1 MAEYYP
7 IEFLPEDPN
16 LGKPNTRNYLRN
28 NLPYADV
35 SGKNTNTSVTETN
48 NNIDNNGRLLTY
60 TSSSIINGPVTDTYN
75 DLVNK
80 EVLDEK
86 IPEIGNNDKTKR
98 RITRINIDSRLRNQ
112 LPKNVLNPTLNNL
125 TNALF
130 FTKDSNILTIYQP
143 NHNLVVEDKIVL
155 EFATSTNVNIK
166 QGLSFEKGSTYG
178 IISQPNHGML
188 EGYTYYINISNV
200 AGDINSGT
208 YLLNYPINLINTK
221 QQVYLTRNSTDIY
234 NPNVYYINLE
244 IPAEQDY
251 TYLYSF
257 NVTYLN
263 IRSIPLNQINAN
275 YPISSDRVSGYQTV
289 ENVINNNFYQ
299 VRLQSSA
306 DSSTVTTYNTAFY
319 NSKPTNGDGNNILIV
334 KILSSIDGYPD
345 PNNYVISLQRNFYR
359 VVQINLL
366 NTIFPITQ
374 KLVNATPVGIQ
385 NNLLY
390 WQNLAD
396 GATIYS
402 IQIPSG
408 NYDLLD
414 LQTELETQIQ
424 TVIRPNIN
432 STELVNNI
440 YTYNNNIAKVDINVV
455 KNSFTIQFY
464 QKVILTNAIF
474 KSKLIYPDGFT
485 RITVNFTNHSLLAGD
500 TINISGAIG
509 TDEIPT
515 SYLNGDFVIE
525 SVIDLN
531 TFSIKLAR
539 FNNDPAILFTNGG
552 TAITIL
558 HPIYSRLLFNYSNTI
573 GNILGFANV
582 GQPDSITP
590 YNYVIHNYDLYETD
604 IQVNSIGVATQPR
617 QDTRILNMNPN
628 NYILILTDIPFYD
641 QINLFDAETYAFAK
655 VMLAGNVENFVYD
668 QYIQLGSIFKEP
680 LANLSTI
687 NFRFTSPTYQLYDFN
702 GVDHSFTIEVVEQ
715 IEDLDIPNVT

>member
-1 MAEYYP
+1 MEPYYP
-7 IEFLPEDPN
+7 IEFLPEDSN
-16 LGKPNTRNYLRN
+16 LGEPNTRNYLRN
-28 NLPYADV
+28 NLPYADT
-35 SGKNTNTSVTETN
+35 GKDSSSSQVESND
-48 NNIDNNGRLLTY
+48 NIDNNSKKLTY
-60 TSSSIINGPVTDTYN
+60 LSTSITNEPVSHNNTN
-75 DLVNK
+75 LENK
-80 EVLDEK
+80 GEILQK

-112 LPKNVLNPTLNNL
+112 LPKNILDTTLNNL

-130 FTKDSNILTIYQP
+130 FTQGSNILTIYQP
-143 NHNLVVEDKIVL
+143 NHGLVVEDKIVL

-166 QGLSFEKGSTYG
+166 QGLSFQKGSTYG
-178 IISQPNHGML
+178 IINQPNHGFL
-188 EGYTYYINISNV
+188 EGYTYYVNISNV
-200 AGDINSGT
+200 SGDINSGT

-221 QQVYLTRNSTDIY
+221 QKVYLTRNSTDIY

-299 VRLQSSA
+299 VKLQSVA
-306 DSSTVTTYNTAFY
+306 YSSTTTYNTAFY
-319 NSKPTNGDGNNILIV
+319 NSSPNNGDGNNILIV

-345 PNNYVISLQRNFYR
+345 PNNYIISLQRNFYR

-374 KLVNATPVGIQ
+374 KLVNATPIGIQ

-408 NYDLLD
+408 NYKLLD
-414 LQTELETQIQ
+414 LQTEIETQIQ
-424 TVIRPNIN
+424 TIIRPNIN
-432 STELVNNI
+432 SAELVNNI
-440 YTYNNNIAKVDINVV
+440 YTYNNNIAKVTINAV
-455 KNSFTIQFY
+455 KNSFTIQFF

-485 RITVNFTNHSLLAGD
+485 RITVNYTNHSLLVGD

-539 FNNDPAILFTNGG
+539 FNNDVAILFTNGG

-558 HPIYSRLLFNYSNTI
+558 HPIYSRLLFNYPNTI

-590 YNYVIHNYDLYETD
+590 YNYVIHNYDLYEID

-655 VMLAGNVENFVYD
+655 IMLAGDAESFVYD
-668 QYIQLGSIFKEP
+668 QFIQLGSIFKEP

-687 NFRFTSPTYQLYDFN
+687 NFRFVSPIYELYDFN
-702 GVDHSFTIEVVEQ
+702 GIDHSFTIEVVEQ

>member
-1 MAEYYP
+1 MSEYYP

-28 NLPYADV
+28 NLPYAEENKSTPEV
-35 SGKNTNTSVTETN
+35 EANE
-48 NNIDNNGRLLTY
+48 NIDNNGSKLTY
-60 TSSSIINGPVTDTYN
+60 LSSSITNGPVTKKYN
-75 DLVNK
+75 LIEKKSDI
-80 EVLDEK
+80 EEK
-86 IPEIGNNDKTKR
+86 IPDITSSDKTKR
-98 RITRINIDSRLRNQ
+98 RLTRINIDSRLRNQ
-112 LPKNVLNPTLNNL
+112 QPKNILDTTLNNL

-130 FTKDSNILTIYQP
+130 FTQGSNMLTIYQP
-143 NHNLVVEDKIVL
+143 NHGLITEDKIVL

-166 QGLSFEKGSTYG
+166 QGLSFQKGSTYG
-178 IISQPNHGML
+178 IINQPNHGML
-188 EGYTYYINISNV
+188 EGYTYYVYISNV
-200 AGDINSGT
+200 VGDINSGT

-221 QQVYLTRNSTDIY
+221 QQVYLTRNSTDVY

-251 TYLYSF
+251 TYQYSF
-257 NVTYLN
+257 NVKYLH
-263 IRSIPLNQINAN
+263 IRSIPLNKINAN
-275 YPISSDRVSGYQTV
+275 YPISSDRIAGYQTV
-289 ENVINNNFYQ
+289 DNVINDNFYQ
-299 VRLQSSA
+299 VQLSSAA
-306 DSSTVTTYNTAFY
+306 DSSTVATYNTAFY
-319 NSKPTNGDGNNILIV
+319 NSSPNNGDGNNILIV

-345 PNNYVISLQRNFYR
+345 PNNYTISLQRNFYR

-374 KLVNATPVGIQ
+374 KIINATPIGIQ

-402 IQIPSG
+402 VQIPTG
-408 NYDLLD
+408 NYTLSE
-414 LQTELETQIQ
+414 LQTEIQNQIE

-440 YTYNNNIAKVDINVV
+440 YTYNNNIATVTIDEV
-455 KNSFTIQFY
+455 KNSFTIQFF
-464 QKVILTNAIF
+464 QKVILSNAIF
-474 KSKLIYPDGFT
+474 KSKLVYADGFT
-485 RITVNFTNHSLLAGD
+485 RITVSYTNHALNAGD

-515 SYLNGDFVIE
+515 SYLNGNFVIE
-525 SVIDLN
+525 SVIDAN

-539 FNNDPAILFTNGG
+539 FNNDTSIGYTNGG

-558 HPIYSRLLFNYSNTI
+558 HPIYSRLLFNYPNTI

-590 YNYVIHNYDLYETD
+590 YNYVIHNYDLYEID
-604 IQVNSIGVATQPR
+604 IQVNSVGVATQPR

-641 QINLFDAETYAFAK
+641 QINLFNAETYAFAK

-668 QYIQLGSIFKEP
+668 QFIQLGSIFKEP

-687 NFRFTSPTYQLYDFN
+687 TFTFVNPIQELYDFN
-702 GVDHSFTIEVVEQ
+702 GVDHSFTIEVIEQ
-715 IEDLDIPNVT
+715 IDDLDIPNVT